1 VEDDALDR
9 AAGAPGGENVAE
21 LVDGL
26 QGEPEEQEQRGDA
39 QYGFDQQFVGRKRC
53 LTPLGYGLLCN
64 Q

>member
-1 VEDDALDR
+1 
-9 AAGAPGGENVAE
+9 VAE